1 MVKIYASLTQW
12 QSVSYNRIKSLQD
25 NNVEYIVGNLNE
37 LYQFRILGDAKTEG
51 SNAVYKVELGG
62 GNTQGVPAERL
73 LSGERFSVEA
83 AFVEDELSRAVG
95 DKYLVIR
102 ILCHPIQ

>member
-1 MVKIYASLTQW
+1 M
-12 QSVSYNRIKSLQD
+12 
-25 NNVEYIVGNLNE
+25 
-37 LYQFRILGDAKTEG
+37 
-51 SNAVYKVELGG
+51 ELGG

-102 ILCHPIQ
+102 ILCHPI